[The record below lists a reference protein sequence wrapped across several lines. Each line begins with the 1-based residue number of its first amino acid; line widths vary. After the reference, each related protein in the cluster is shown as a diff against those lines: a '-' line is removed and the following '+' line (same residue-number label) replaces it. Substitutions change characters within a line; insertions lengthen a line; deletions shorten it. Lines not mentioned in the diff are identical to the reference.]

1 MPMDS
6 NRTVSFSLGGMAF
19 EYNEEKNQINIKSM
33 GFHFAA
39 QPVSFSIMT
48 EFNFSMT
55 LTATASY
62 AMIQSATPQP
72 DELHKLEK
80 YQLEMQTN
88 FLVARMKFSSLY
100 IPKGSE
106 LKKIEKKLT

>member
-1 MPMDS
+1 
-6 NRTVSFSLGGMAF
+6 
-19 EYNEEKNQINIKSM
+19 M

-48 EFNFSMT
+48 VFNFSMT

>member
-1 MPMDS
+1 
-6 NRTVSFSLGGMAF
+6 
-19 EYNEEKNQINIKSM
+19 M

-55 LTATASY
+55 LTAAASY

-72 DELHKLEK
+72 DKLHKLEK
-80 YQLEMQTN
+80 YQSEMQTN
-88 FLVARMKFSSLY
+88 FLVVRMKFSSLY
-100 IPKGSE
+100 ILKESE
-106 LKKIEKKLT
+106 LKRTEKKLT

>member
-1 MPMDS
+1 
-6 NRTVSFSLGGMAF
+6 
-19 EYNEEKNQINIKSM
+19 M

-80 YQLEMQTN
+80 YQSEMQTN

>member
-1 MPMDS
+1 
-6 NRTVSFSLGGMAF
+6 
-19 EYNEEKNQINIKSM
+19 M

-55 LTATASY
+55 LTGTASY

>member
-1 MPMDS
+1 
-6 NRTVSFSLGGMAF
+6 
-19 EYNEEKNQINIKSM
+19 M

-55 LTATASY
+55 LTSTASY

-80 YQLEMQTN
+80 YQSEMQTN

-100 IPKGSE
+100 ILKGSE

>member
-1 MPMDS
+1 
-6 NRTVSFSLGGMAF
+6 
-19 EYNEEKNQINIKSM
+19 M

-48 EFNFSMT
+48 ESNFSMT

-72 DELHKLEK
+72 DGLHKLKK

>member
-1 MPMDS
+1 
-6 NRTVSFSLGGMAF
+6 
-19 EYNEEKNQINIKSM
+19 M

-39 QPVSFSIMT
+39 QPVSFSIIT
-48 EFNFSMT
+48 ESNFSMT

-72 DELHKLEK
+72 DESHKLEK
-80 YQLEMQTN
+80 YQSEMQTN

-100 IPKGSE
+100 ILKWSE
-106 LKKIEKKLT
+106 LNKMEKKLA

>member
-1 MPMDS
+1 
-6 NRTVSFSLGGMAF
+6 
-19 EYNEEKNQINIKSM
+19 M

-55 LTATASY
+55 LTAAASY

-72 DELHKLEK
+72 DKLHKLEK
-80 YQLEMQTN
+80 YQSEMQTN
-88 FLVARMKFSSLY
+88 FLVVRMKFSSLY
-100 IPKGSE
+100 ILKGSE
-106 LKKIEKKLT
+106 LKRMEKKPT

>member
-1 MPMDS
+1 
-6 NRTVSFSLGGMAF
+6 
-19 EYNEEKNQINIKSM
+19 M

-39 QPVSFSIMT
+39 QPVSFLIMT

>member
-1 MPMDS
+1 
-6 NRTVSFSLGGMAF
+6 
-19 EYNEEKNQINIKSM
+19 M

-80 YQLEMQTN
+80 YQSEMQTN
-88 FLVARMKFSSLY
+88 FLLARMKFSSLY

>member
-1 MPMDS
+1 
-6 NRTVSFSLGGMAF
+6 
-19 EYNEEKNQINIKSM
+19 M

-88 FLVARMKFSSLY
+88 SLVARMKFSSLY

>member
-1 MPMDS
+1 
-6 NRTVSFSLGGMAF
+6 
-19 EYNEEKNQINIKSM
+19 M

-48 EFNFSMT
+48 EFNFSLT

>member
-1 MPMDS
+1 
-6 NRTVSFSLGGMAF
+6 
-19 EYNEEKNQINIKSM
+19 M

-55 LTATASY
+55 LTATY

-80 YQLEMQTN
+80 YQSEMQTN
-88 FLVARMKFSSLY
+88 FLLARMKFSSLY
-100 IPKGSE
+100 ILEGSE
-106 LKKIEKKLT
+106 LKKMEK

>member
-19 EYNEEKNQINIKSM
+19 EYDEEKNQINIKSM

-48 EFNFSMT
+48 ESNFSTT
-55 LTATASY
+55 LTATERY

-72 DELHKLEK
+72 DGLHKLEK

>member
-1 MPMDS
+1 
-6 NRTVSFSLGGMAF
+6 
-19 EYNEEKNQINIKSM
+19 M

-72 DELHKLEK
+72 DGLHKLEK
-80 YQLEMQTN
+80 YQSEMQTN

-106 LKKIEKKLT
+106 LKRMEKKLT